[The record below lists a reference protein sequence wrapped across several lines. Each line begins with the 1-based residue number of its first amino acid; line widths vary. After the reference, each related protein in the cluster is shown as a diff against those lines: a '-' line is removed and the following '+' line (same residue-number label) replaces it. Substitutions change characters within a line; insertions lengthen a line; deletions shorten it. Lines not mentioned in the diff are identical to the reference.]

1 MEILRVCKRCGNKFN
16 LLKRYGF
23 RGTYLCMKCLFNI
36 VDEWDIKVN
45 EFTSLQDSRNFCSI
59 NECTY
64 EINHAGNHSWEIIGK
79 HE

>member
-1 MEILRVCKRCGNKFN
+1 M
-16 LLKRYGF
+16 
-23 RGTYLCMKCLFNI
+23 CMKCLFNI